1 MQDNKRR
8 TTMKTTKLIRCWHHR
23 ALLGLLP
30 AAMPLAA
37 FAQTAMPPSEKLE
50 KLLT

>member
-1 MQDNKRR
+1 
-8 TTMKTTKLIRCWHHR
+8 MKTTKLIRCWRHR
-23 ALLGLLP
+23 AMLGLLL
-30 AAMPLAA
+30 AALPLAV